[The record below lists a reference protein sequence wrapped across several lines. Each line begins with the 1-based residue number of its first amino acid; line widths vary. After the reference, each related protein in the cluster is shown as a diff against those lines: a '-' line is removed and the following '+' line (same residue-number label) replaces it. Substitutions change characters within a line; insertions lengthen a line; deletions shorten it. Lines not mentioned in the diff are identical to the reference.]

1 MPSKNKK
8 LPDSLNP
15 PSDGTASDTDIA
27 FEKSEDNL
35 LQEGLKRT
43 HTERFYFATRLYKI
57 NKMLSGATITHFT
70 DK

>member
-1 MPSKNKK
+1 MPSKSPQ
-8 LPDSLNP
+8 LPDTLKP
-15 PSDGTASDTDIA
+15 PSNQTASDTDIA

-35 LQEGLKRT
+35 LLEGLKRT

-57 NKMLSGATITHFT
+57 NKMMSRANITHFT